1 MFSNEGSVVVFDRKP
16 VARTKHPPNSLGAAH
31 RGAEDTLVD
40 ILCLASRERQYQ
52 GGVANSSCP
61 VFLLFLAVRLHSVPR
76 TLAEPIS
83 LLVGF
88 RVSLVKRE
96 GLCHGLLLEVQVRL
110 LAKARPFGILASTF
124 TASVNNSGYRH
135 FVSSQRWRDW
145 RGQATQGERPRGLSQ
160 RAPNPY

>member
-1 MFSNEGSVVVFDRKP
+1 MSLALV
-16 VARTKHPPNSLGAAH
+16 PNPSHCLLDSG
-31 RGAEDTLVD
+31 
-40 ILCLASRERQYQ
+40 LAS
-52 GGVANSSCP
+52 SS
-61 VFLLFLAVRLHSVPR
+61 VRASA
-76 TLAEPIS
+76 T
-83 LLVGF
+83 
-88 RVSLVKRE
+88 